1 MFISAPSQN
10 LTRKSIK
17 EWKLEYTEHKNI
29 KIQWTREKKIVWKV
43 GKMVDEFYEWLR
55 GKKIEF

>member
-1 MFISAPSQN
+1 MKIGIHRAQ
-10 LTRKSIK
+10 K
-17 EWKLEYTEHKNI
+17 YKNTVN
-29 KIQWTREKKIVWKV
+29 KRKKIVWKV